1 MSRFQMMFENR
12 ADAGQRLAEQLKAYK
27 GKNNV
32 IVLGLPRGGVVVAA
46 EVAQALQAPLDVVV
60 VRKIGLASNPETA
73 VGAVMQDGTLVWD
86 REFAK
91 IVDVQSQAMQQIV
104 EKERNELARR
114 LTQYRH
120 GRGPLKLQNKIVILV
135 DDGLATGLTMVA
147 AIRSVLEQKPA
158 KIIVAIPVSSAIQAT
173 QIRGM
178 QDVDDCLCLIEDP
191 AFRAVGQYYNN
202 FAQVNDEEVETLLHI
217 VK

>member
-104 EKERNELARR
+104 E
-114 LTQYRH
+114 
-120 GRGPLKLQNKIVILV
+120 
-135 DDGLATGLTMVA
+135 
-147 AIRSVLEQKPA
+147 
-158 KIIVAIPVSSAIQAT
+158 
-173 QIRGM
+173 
-178 QDVDDCLCLIEDP
+178 
-191 AFRAVGQYYNN
+191 
-202 FAQVNDEEVETLLHI
+202 
-217 VK
+217 